1 MSSVNRA
8 QVSGG
13 VWRDTDVLKLRL
25 QTTNKSFVASVCEKF
40 LKS

>member
-13 VWRDTDVLKLRL
+13 GLAGHGCSEASS
-25 QTTNKSFVASVCEKF
+25 TTNKSFVASVCEKF
-40 LKS
+40 